1 MALLHIVQDT
11 FSTLE
16 LFQNDE
22 SARAPEPYPV
32 PAANVQAQLETA
44 PEIDSA
50 PSAPETLPEQ
60 GLEVLYNKSPP
71 EAVNV
76 NGDIKQPETS
86 TTLRKTIFL
95 KRKNFAFA
103 ALAVLLLMALA
114 VGLGVGLRKSP
125 RAYPSSSAT
134 ARPSGGPISMNTASP
149 TASAHPVNS
158 SFTQQILNDTSFAA
172 IYMNSGDRHV
182 FFQDIK
188 GDIQQV
194 VYAASEDQ
202 WIVKTNPTGIS
213 DARYLTPLAA
223 DVVEQDVS
231 TSLHL
236 YYISVSNR
244 LSSRT
249 YTDGI
254 WWQSSEDLS
263 NYTTFPSTRQL
274 SVTSTNSTGTV
285 AANETVNQS
294 LLLYENLH
302 GDVSALLRV
311 ARAAT
316 DPCDAIALTCLKL
329 GLGTKSHWIDIT
341 SNNKSEARFGFSPI
355 YFIGRFN
362 QTFSSTL
369 YETNGGTT
377 LRAPFASAP
386 TPFLDQ
392 SILDVQML
400 FYDYN
405 STSFLT
411 SEYTSWN
418 NASYGKFYSGW
429 ETSTTSNQVNFENS
443 DFIESDLVMI
453 SPPGYLFA
461 VWVNGTRPAVINFN
475 PPTNTAPVGPFPFRR
490 LASITLANQTESYLY
505 HQINGTTLAEG
516 QYLPSLNQWITTSY
530 ITISSS

>member
-1 MALLHIVQDT
+1 
-11 FSTLE
+11 
-16 LFQNDE
+16 
-22 SARAPEPYPV
+22 
-32 PAANVQAQLETA
+32 
-44 PEIDSA
+44 
-50 PSAPETLPEQ
+50 
-60 GLEVLYNKSPP
+60 
-71 EAVNV
+71 
-76 NGDIKQPETS
+76 
-86 TTLRKTIFL
+86 
-95 KRKNFAFA
+95 
-103 ALAVLLLMALA
+103 
-114 VGLGVGLRKSP
+114 
-125 RAYPSSSAT
+125 
-134 ARPSGGPISMNTASP
+134 MNTASP

-188 GDIQQV
+188 GNIQQV

-231 TSLHL
+231 TSVSYTLRDTRILLLLTSATQLHL

-386 TPFLDQ
+386 TPFLNQ

-418 NASYGKFYSGW
+418 NASYGKFYSGSSYLFQNPNICKLNVKLTNPLGW

-461 VWVNGTRPAVINFN
+461 IWVNGTRPAVINFN
-475 PPTNTAPVGPFPFRR
+475 PATNTAPVGPFPFRR

-505 HQINGTTLAEG
+505 HQINGTTLAEE